1 MCLQLLSVK
10 YIPREHPGIK
20 NELFRGQEEPFPN
33 GWSLSEALLEAIY
46 VVNHAALFTLLV
58 FFYYIYITPVNNLHL
73 GVRKPQ
79 SFTNIYNEQYN

>member
-46 VVNHAALFTLLV
+46 VVNHAALFTVVGFFLLYLYYTCEQ
-58 FFYYIYITPVNNLHL
+58 FTSGCQETSKFYKYLQWTI
-73 GVRKPQ
+73 
-79 SFTNIYNEQYN
+79 